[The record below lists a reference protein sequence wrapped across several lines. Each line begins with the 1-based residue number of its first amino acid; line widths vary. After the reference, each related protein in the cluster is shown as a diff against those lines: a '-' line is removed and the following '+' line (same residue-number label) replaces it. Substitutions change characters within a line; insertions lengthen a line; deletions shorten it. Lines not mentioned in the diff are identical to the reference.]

1 MTLAD
6 NDTSAPGQQVALNVG
21 DNVIKVKVTA
31 EDGTTKTYAVTV
43 NRLTLTCTLNAGDI
57 WCGVVTV
64 GTITSS
70 GTITGYGFTSSVGNL
85 SDTGFS
91 VGTNNYTISAT
102 SVVAPGASGAGTLG
116 VNLTSALTAADKAKL
131 VLHIDGNSDTFAFSD
146 AFVSGST
153 YSWVDA
159 GLDWSST
166 PNVTLRLRDSPIS
179 TDATL
184 SGLAVNDG
192 RTDVTLTP
200 TFASGTYAYAASVA
214 NLVAEVTVTPT
225 KNDSTGRTIEYL
237 DESDATLDDAN
248 TTDTGHQVAVAEG
261 DTVIKVKVTAEDGMT
276 PPSPTW

>member
-1 MTLAD
+1 M
-6 NDTSAPGQQVALNVG
+6 
-21 DNVIKVKVTA
+21 
-31 EDGTTKTYAVTV
+31 
-43 NRLTLTCTLNAGDI
+43 
-57 WCGVVTV
+57 

-91 VGTNNYTISAT
+91 VGTNDYTISAT
-102 SVVAPGASGAGTLG
+102 YVVAPGTSGAGTLG
-116 VNLTSALTAADKAKL
+116 VTLTSALTAADKAKL

-214 NLVAEVTVTPT
+214 NVVAEVTVTPMT
-225 KNDSTGRTIEYL
+225 TDDGAEIEYL
-237 DESDATLDDAN
+237 NASDMTLADAG
-248 TTDTGHQVAVAEG
+248 TTAGQQVALAVG
-261 DTVIKVKVTAEDGMT
+261 DNVIKVKVTAEDGMT
-276 PPSPTW
+276 TRTYTVTVTRAPTCTPNTAAGDIWCGVVTVGTITSSGTG